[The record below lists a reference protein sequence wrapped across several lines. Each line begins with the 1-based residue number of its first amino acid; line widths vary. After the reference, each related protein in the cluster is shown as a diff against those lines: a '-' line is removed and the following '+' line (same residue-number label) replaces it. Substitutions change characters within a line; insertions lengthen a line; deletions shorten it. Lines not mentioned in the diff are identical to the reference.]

1 MNHSAASD
9 SPARFQ
15 NRSQEP
21 LLEVRAVNLWRGEQ
35 HLLRNLSFEIHLGE
49 LLQIVGPNGIGKSS
63 LLRVIAGLLPAESGE
78 VYWQGE
84 AMLRRRAE
92 FCSALAYLGHLN
104 ALKGDLTALENL
116 EFAIGVRRNVD
127 TQTCMA
133 KLDALG
139 VAHCAALPVRV
150 LSAGQRRRV
159 AMACIGLMSA
169 QLWVLDEPVTNLDV
183 AGVQIVE
190 NLMAEHLAEGGSIIA
205 AAHQSLLATRAGTRS
220 LALH

>member
-1 MNHSAASD
+1 MNNSVASD
-9 SPARFQ
+9 FPSSSRK
-15 NRSQEP
+15 P

-35 HLLRNLSFEIHLGE
+35 HLLRNLSFEINGGE
-49 LLQIVGPNGIGKSS
+49 LLQVVGPNGIGKSS

-84 AMLRRRAE
+84 NVSRRRTE

-104 ALKGDLTALENL
+104 ALKNDLTAFENL
-116 EFAIGVRRNVD
+116 AFAIGIRRRIDNK
-127 TQTCMA
+127 TCLA
-133 KLDALG
+133 RLDALG

-159 AMACIGLMSA
+159 AMACVSLMAA
-169 QLWVLDEPVTNLDV
+169 QLWVLDEPVTNLDA
-183 AGVQIVE
+183 AGAKTVE
-190 NLMAEHLAEGGSIIA
+190 GLMAEHLAQGGAIIA
-205 AAHQSLLATRAGTRS
+205 AAHQSLLATHTHMRS